1 MKKIWNKSVSKVA
14 LQLLTW
20 LGIGTSSMLFVA
32 CYGAAPRG
40 YAVID
45 DEDSISVVM
54 GDSVAATF
62 DVATNDTEP
71 AAAAD
76 SEKTDEE

>member
-1 MKKIWNKSVSKVA
+1 MKSKKITLINR
-14 LQLLTW
+14 LLTC
-20 LGIGTSSMLFVA
+20 LGIGTSAMLFVA

-40 YAVID
+40 YSVID

-62 DVATNDTEP
+62 DMATNDTEP
-71 AAAAD
+71 AAAD
-76 SEKTDEE
+76 SEKTDQE

>member
-1 MKKIWNKSVSKVA
+1 MKSKKITLINR
-14 LQLLTW
+14 LLTL
-20 LGIGTSSMLFVA
+20 LGIGTSAMLFVA

-62 DVATNDTEP
+62 DMATNDTEP
-71 AAAAD
+71 AAAD
-76 SEKTDEE
+76 SKKTDQE